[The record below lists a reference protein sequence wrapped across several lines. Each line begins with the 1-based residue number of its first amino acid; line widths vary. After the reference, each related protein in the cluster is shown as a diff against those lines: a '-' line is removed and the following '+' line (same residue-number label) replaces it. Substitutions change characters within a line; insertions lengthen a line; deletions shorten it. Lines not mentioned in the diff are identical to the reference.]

1 MSTMYRQTAAEG
13 YMHTDKRM
21 HTYIQLDMHTQGL
34 NYRQTQACVY
44 TRTDA
49 RRPRTN
55 NILVPAQT
63 ERGDTNRQT
72 ETETERQSRRQTKRE
87 EEAKQEK

>member
-1 MSTMYRQTAAEG
+1 MYRQTAAEG

-44 TRTDA
+44 TLTDA
-49 RRPRTN
+49 RRPGT

-72 ETETERQSRRQTKRE
+72 KTEIERQSRRQTKRE